1 MKIMSISHNKFKEL
15 QKLELS
21 RRILNT
27 EGVLYKITDKNKWKS
42 EEKIIKRFYNDFG
55 DGFGN
60 KLLTINSLVDLK
72 EKIDIDE
79 IVMPEKL
86 VVSNGQIIGF
96 TMDYIENINLKDMFY
111 NSKIDNKLMIR
122 LLKEIGEILEK
133 IRKLNEHKIVENF
146 YLNDLHESNFIY
158 NLKTNHINVVDIDSC
173 RISNNK
179 PFAAKFLTPFSPV
192 SELPGKYKVCES
204 KGALGYIEPSM
215 DSDLYCYTIMI
226 MNYLYKGDVQ
236 KLDIPEFY
244 SYLNYL
250 NSIGFPYELL
260 DCFSTLYEYNNN
272 INPMELLDMIPKDM
286 GRAHHKVYQLV
297 K

>member
-1 MKIMSISHNKFKEL
+1 MNIVSISHNKFREL
-15 QKLELS
+15 KKLELS
-21 RRILNT
+21 KKIMNT
-27 EGVLYKITDKNKWKS
+27 EGTLYRITDKNKWQN
-42 EEKIIKRFYNDFG
+42 EEKVIKKFYNDFG
-55 DGFGN
+55 DSFGN

-72 EKIDIDE
+72 EKINIEE

-111 NSKIDNKLMIR
+111 DLKIDRELIIK
-122 LLKEIGEILEK
+122 LLKEIGTILEK
-133 IRKLNEHKIVENF
+133 IKKLNEHEIVENF

-158 NLKTNHINVVDIDSC
+158 NLKTKHINVVDIDSC

-179 PFAAKFLTPFSPV
+179 PFAAKFLTPVSPV
-192 SELPGKYKVCES
+192 SELPGKYQVCEL
-204 KGALGYIEPSM
+204 KDALGYIEPNM
-215 DSDLYCYTIMI
+215 NSDLYCYTIMI

-260 DCFSTLYEYNNN
+260 DCFSNLYEYTNNT
-272 INPMELLDMIPKDM
+272 NPMELLDMIPKDM
-286 GRAHHKVYQLV
+286 GRAHHKVYELV